1 MVFIYVFGIEC
12 GSAGDAV
19 VLRAERIYEG
29 SAGSKVADIERDWK
43 PDKSAVAAAKSALG
57 GTKMWRSAFKVTR
70 HTSSRENGGPG
81 PPAALLQKL
90 DAALAV
96 LEKHGIA
103 GSLKNSWASS
113 ESSGAADA

>member
-43 PDKSAVAAAKSALG
+43 PDKSAVAAVI
-57 GTKMWRSAFKVTR
+57 TC
-70 HTSSRENGGPG
+70 
-81 PPAALLQKL
+81 
-90 DAALAV
+90 
-96 LEKHGIA
+96 
-103 GSLKNSWASS
+103 
-113 ESSGAADA
+113 